1 MPGIFIGLEIPFSSR
16 KTLYVKDY
24 GSSNIY
30 RNISRFDN
38 NRVTP
43 TISAYLRFSLR
54 CSRYLS
60 LPLEAG
66 YHQSFAKRVFSST
79 VTPLFR
85 PEDVVSKITA
95 TKTDILRIPVNLSLD
110 IHL

>member
-60 LPLEAG
+60 LALEAG